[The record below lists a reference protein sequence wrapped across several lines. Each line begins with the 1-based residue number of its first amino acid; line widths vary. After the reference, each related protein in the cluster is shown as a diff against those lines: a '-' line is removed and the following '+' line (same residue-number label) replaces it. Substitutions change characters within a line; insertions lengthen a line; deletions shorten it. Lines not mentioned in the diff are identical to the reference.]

1 MRNIRFIIIVTLS
14 MILSIGCKKDFLEKT
29 PPDALP
35 ENGFY
40 NSADRAKAAINAAYA
55 TLESPYLYTKYLT
68 KLFEAPTGEVVLS
81 NTSGYDFM
89 NFTFSAADPHLMLTY
104 STLYEGVYRSNVVIQ
119 QVPQIDMDAALK
131 DRYVAEAKFL
141 RALYYWHLT
150 TLWGDVPLFTEP
162 FKVPEDAMIAKSPIA
177 DIYKVMI
184 QDLEDAAGVLPTGY
198 GATEVGRATA
208 GAAQAL
214 LGKVYLYDK
223 NYEKAEEWFSKV
235 IDSKKYSLV
244 DNFEHIINVNY
255 ENNSESV
262 FEVQFAEIGSGDVG
276 NDRSI
281 NDNPQVNGGT
291 GNTLPTQSIVDA
303 FEPNDPRL
311 NYSIF
316 LNGQPFAPQLTT
328 PNQNLDTYKSIWSA
342 TGYNIK
348 KGLVPVMYTNNRG
361 TNWPVIRYAD
371 VLLMYAEAANELNKL
386 DEARDAVN
394 QVRQRPSVNMP
405 VLTVENTNTK
415 DKMFQ
420 AIVHERRVELAF
432 EFHRFNDLRRW
443 GLADQV
449 LGPIGYTSRD
459 RYYPLPQ
466 EEIDINSKL
475 EQRDG
480 W

>member
-1 MRNIRFIIIVTLS
+1 MKNIKLLFILP
-14 MILSIGCKKDFLEKT
+14 ILMLFGSCKKDFLEKV

-89 NFTFSAADPHLMLTY
+89 NFTFSAADPHLMQTY
-104 STLYEGVYRSNVVIQ
+104 SKLYEGVYRSNVVIQ
-119 QVPQIDMDAALK
+119 EIPQIDMDASLK
-131 DRYVAEAKFL
+131 NRYVAEAKFL

-162 FKVPEDAMIAKSPIA
+162 FKVPEDAMVAKSSK
-177 DIYKVMI
+177 DEIYKVMI
-184 QDLEDAAGVLPTGY
+184 QDLEEAAGVLPASY
-198 GATEVGRATA
+198 GASDIGRATQ

-223 NYEKAEEWFSKV
+223 NYPKAEEWFAKV
-235 IDSKKYSLV
+235 IESKRYSLV
-244 DNFEHIINVNY
+244 DDFEHIINLNY
-255 ENNSESV
+255 ENNQESI
-262 FEVQFAEIGSGDVG
+262 FEVQFAEIGSSDVG

-291 GNTLPTQSIVDA
+291 GNTLPTQAIVDA

-311 NYSIF
+311 HYSIF
-316 LNGQPFAPQLTT
+316 LNGEPFAPQLSTS
-328 PNQNLDTYKSIWSA
+328 NQNLDTYKSIWSA

-386 DEARDAVN
+386 DEAREAIN

-405 VLTVENTNTK
+405 VLTVQNTDTK
-415 DKMFQ
+415 EKMFQ

-443 GLADQV
+443 GLAQEK
-449 LGPIGYTSRD
+449 LGYLGYTDRD

-466 EEIDINSKL
+466 EEIDINPKL
-475 EQRDG
+475 KQREG